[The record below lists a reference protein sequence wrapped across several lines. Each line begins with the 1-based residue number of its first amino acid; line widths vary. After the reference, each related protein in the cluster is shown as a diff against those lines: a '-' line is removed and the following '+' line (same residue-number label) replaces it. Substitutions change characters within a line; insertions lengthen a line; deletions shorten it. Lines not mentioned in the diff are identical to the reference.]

1 MFFHI
6 FKYQL
11 RLRFKDKLGTFWA
24 IAFPIILAILFN
36 LAFANLLEGEEFK
49 KIDIAVV
56 STSKETTDFHTALD
70 ESDLFNIKVVNKSD
84 AKDLLSTGKISGF
97 INEGED
103 ITITLA
109 KSGINQSILKE
120 FVDTYS
126 ERTSTISNIIEENPE
141 ALQNG
146 FIENM
151 DVYKDYIKEQPLGSS
166 TNIAVVFFYTLIAMV
181 TLLGANFGSD
191 DIMNIQGNQS
201 PRAARIN
208 VAPENKLKVFFPT
221 LCATMVFHF
230 SVVLIYILFV
240 NKVLK
245 IDFGS
250 SLSHVILLA
259 FVGSFTGIAMGTMI
273 SSLINKKQSVKTA
286 IILVTTM
293 FGSFLSGMM
302 AVQIKYWVQKYIPIV
317 SYINPA
323 NLITDGLYSL
333 YYYDTLERY
342 FLNLSILGAFGVVFI
357 LITYLVLRRQQYASI

>member
-11 RLRFKDKLGTFWA
+11 KLRFRDKMGTYWA

-36 LAFANLLEGEEFK
+36 LAFTNLLEGEAFK
-49 KIDIAVV
+49 KVDIAMVN
-56 STSKETTDFHTALD
+56 TSNETTDFHTALK
-70 ESDLFNIKVVNKSD
+70 ESDLFNIKEVNKSE
-84 AKDLLSTGKISGF
+84 AEDLLATGEISGF
-97 INEGED
+97 VNENED
-103 ITITLA
+103 ITITVA
-109 KSGINQSILKE
+109 KSGMNQSILKE

-126 ERTSTISNIIEENPE
+126 ERTLTVSNIIEENPQV
-141 ALQNG
+141 LQNG
-146 FIENM
+146 FIEDM
-151 DVYKDYIKEQPLGSS
+151 EVYNDYIKEQSLGSS

-181 TLLGANFGSD
+181 ILLGANFGSD
-191 DIMNIQGNQS
+191 DIMNIQANQS

-208 VAPENKLKVFFPT
+208 VAPENKLKIFFPA
-221 LCATMVFHF
+221 LCASMIFHF
-230 SVVLIYILFV
+230 SIVLIYILFI

-250 SLSHVILLA
+250 SLGPVILLA
-259 FVGSFTGIAMGTMI
+259 FVGSFTGISMGTMI
-273 SSLINKKQSVKTA
+273 SSLVNKKQNVKTA
-286 IILVTTM
+286 IILVITM

-333 YYYDTLERY
+333 YYYDTLQRY
-342 FLNLSILGAFGVVFI
+342 FLNLSILGVFGIIFT
-357 LITYLVLRRQQYASI
+357 LITYVVLRRQQYASI